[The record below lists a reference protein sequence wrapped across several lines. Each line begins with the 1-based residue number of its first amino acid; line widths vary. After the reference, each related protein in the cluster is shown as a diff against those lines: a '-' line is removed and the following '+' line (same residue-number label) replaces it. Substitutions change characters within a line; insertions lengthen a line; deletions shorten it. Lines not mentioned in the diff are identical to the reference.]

1 VMLRIEKLV
10 DAKGTFIFWHHKDII
25 VKTRSSPIVSPRS
38 TEARGT
44 PTSNMPKPTQI
55 SHLSATPLAQN
66 TQNPELQESTERRPT
81 SLVKESK
88 GPELQGIKEC
98 TLPSPA

>member
-1 VMLRIEKLV
+1 MLRIEKLV
-10 DAKGTFIFWHHKDII
+10 DAKGTFILWHHKDII
-25 VKTRSSPIVSPRS
+25 VKTHSSPIVSPRS

-55 SHLSATPLAQN
+55 SHLSVTPLAQN
-66 TQNPELQESTERRPT
+66 TQNPELQESMERRPT